1 MEHRARLTRDNQM
14 DAEARKQRAGDTV
27 DPLRHPL
34 IAAAHPR
41 QGEQAGNHQKPGQRL
56 HDNQQKMPQRAPAPT
71 LSPTNSENTEPK

>member
-1 MEHRARLTRDNQM
+1 M

-41 QGEQAGNHQKPGQRL
+41 QGEQAGNHQNRASVSMIISR
-56 HDNQQKMPQRAPAPT
+56 KMPQRAPAPT